1 MRAEVAIE
9 YEIDEQNHIVN
20 ANDAWFDEARTA
32 GDERLADGS
41 VVGRDLWDLI
51 HDRNTRHLY
60 ETMISRARAR
70 AQPVGFCFRCD
81 TPDQRRLLHM
91 KITPRESGHV
101 TFEVRLVE
109 SQPREAVELLR
120 IGRAQSDAF
129 IRMCGWCKR
138 LPLPGDRWLEV
149 EQALDA
155 LHLFETSGPLPAIS
169 HGICPECMR
178 KMLAIEEGAE
188 VDFGELPAR

>member
-1 MRAEVAIE
+1 
-9 YEIDEQNHIVN
+9 
-20 ANDAWFDEARTA
+20 
-32 GDERLADGS
+32 
-41 VVGRDLWDLI
+41 
-51 HDRNTRHLY
+51 
-60 ETMISRARAR
+60 
-70 AQPVGFCFRCD
+70 
-81 TPDQRRLLHM
+81 M
-91 KITPRESGHV
+91 KITPHESGHV